1 MLAGGGHGLNCRV
14 YTSAGDTCNQSVG
27 GWWMA
32 GWLRRTPVHCV
43 TPGDT

>member
-32 GWLRRTPVHCV
+32 AA
-43 TPGDT
+43 DTCTLCHAG